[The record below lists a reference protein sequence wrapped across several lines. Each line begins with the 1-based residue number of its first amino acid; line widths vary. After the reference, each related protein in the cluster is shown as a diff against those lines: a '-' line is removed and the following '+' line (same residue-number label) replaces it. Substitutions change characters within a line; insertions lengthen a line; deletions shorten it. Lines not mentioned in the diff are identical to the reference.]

1 MAVALVQK
9 RPSFWF
15 DNIRRFGTI
24 THLGTEPTL
33 NAEYLPRIVDAELD
47 VLCAELPAVAVEG
60 PRAVG
65 KTETALRRAA
75 TTHRLDDE
83 AALDIARANPARLAE
98 GRPPV
103 LIDEWQRLPAS
114 WDVVRRAVDA
124 DPYTPRF
131 LLTGSAAPA
140 ELPTH
145 SGAGRIVTVRMRP
158 LALAERALC
167 RPTVSLGDLLG
178 GTRPSVEGTSPLTL
192 IDYTAQITGSGFP
205 AVLGRSERVVR
216 AFLDGYLDRI
226 TERHVHEQG
235 RTVRS
240 RAALRRWMAAYAA
253 AASTNATF
261 EKIRDAASPGEADKP
276 TKATA
281 IAYRAA
287 LEGLWMIEEVPAWLP
302 VRNHLRRL
310 ASAPVHQMA
319 DPALA
324 ARLLEVDADALADG
338 HGGNRDLPRDGSLL
352 GSLFQSLVTLSVRVY
367 AQANEAKVFHLRT
380 QGGEH
385 EVDLIVQGP
394 GGRIVAL
401 EVKLT
406 RTASDGDTRHLRWL
420 AERIGPTLADAAV
433 ITTGPEA
440 YRRRDGIAVIPAAL
454 LGV

>member
-1 MAVALVQK
+1 MELEETTA
-9 RPSFWF
+9 
-15 DNIRRFGTI
+15 
-24 THLGTEPTL
+24 
-33 NAEYLPRIVDAELD
+33 YLPRIVDDELD
-47 VLCAELPAVAVEG
+47 VLCAELPAVALEG

-65 KTETALRRAA
+65 KTETALRRA
-75 TTHRLDDE
+75 TTVHRLDN
-83 AALDIARANPARLAE
+83 AAELDVARADPSRLAS
-98 GRPPV
+98 GDPLV

-114 WDVVRRAVDA
+114 WDAVRRAVDA

-131 LLTGSAAPA
+131 LLTGSAAPEQA
-140 ELPTH
+140 PTH

-158 LALAERALC
+158 LSLAERGLC
-167 RPTVSLGDLLG
+167 TPTVSLGGLLKG
-178 GTRPSVEGTSPLTL
+178 SGAALEGASPLRL
-192 IDYTAQITGSGFP
+192 EDYAEQITGSGLP
-205 AVLGRSERVVR
+205 ALIGRSPRSTR
-216 AFLDGYLDRI
+216 AFLDGYVDRI
-226 TERHVHEQG
+226 AERHIHDQG
-235 RTVRS
+235 RTVRN

-253 AASTNATF
+253 ATSTTATF

-276 TKATA
+276 TKATT

-287 LEGLWMIEEVPAWLP
+287 LEGLWVIEEVPAWLP

-310 ASAPVHQMA
+310 ASAPAHQLA

-324 ARLLEVDADALADG
+324 ARLLEVDADALLEGRSSHCVSRED
-338 HGGNRDLPRDGSLL
+338 SLL
-352 GSLFQSLVTLSVRVY
+352 GALFQSLVTLSARVY

-401 EVKLT
+401 EVKLAQT
-406 RTASDGDTRHLRWL
+406 VSDRDTRHLRWL

-440 YRRRDGIAVIPAAL
+440 YRRQDGIAVIPAAL
-454 LGV
+454 LTA